1 MHLYGKDHCSRGM
14 IHAILQQI
22 KTINT
27 NNITSMKT
35 IFAATDYS
43 EIGNNAVRYA
53 MAYANSLKATLLVFH
68 TGSLP
73 KFNPTISEEAFN
85 MIAQT
90 EEQRNVD
97 MLNKLINE
105 IYDKENFTIDKDK
118 IKAIA
123 KTGVISSDTILAEA
137 KRNGADLI
145 IIGTHGKTALQFF
158 GTTSS
163 TLILQS
169 KIPVLAI
176 PQGYAYKEI
185 ETLSYASDFRNLV
198 NELNHVVAVA
208 KKSNAQIEILHLDFG
223 GDNHLAKT
231 MLDEL
236 ESKVGYDKIN
246 VIIEKEVK
254 GLTLLEQI
262 ERHIQST
269 DPDVLVM
276 FPENRSYFDRLF
288 GIGKTEELAYKTR
301 LPLLTFR
308 KGDIE
313 I

>member
-1 MHLYGKDHCSRGM
+1 
-14 IHAILQQI
+14 
-22 KTINT
+22 
-27 NNITSMKT
+27 MKT

-73 KFNPTISEEAFN
+73 KFNPTISEEAFH
-85 MIAQT
+85 MIEQT

-97 MLNKLINE
+97 MINKLINE
-105 IYDKENFTIDKDK
+105 IEDKENFGIDKNK

-137 KRNGADLI
+137 KKYEADLI
-145 IIGTHGKTALQFF
+145 VIGTHGKTALQLF

-163 TLILQS
+163 TLILRS

-176 PQGYAYKEI
+176 PQGYVYKKI

-223 GDNHLAKT
+223 GDITWIRPCSMNW
-231 MLDEL
+231 
-236 ESKVGYDKIN
+236 KV
-246 VIIEKEVK
+246 
-254 GLTLLEQI
+254 
-262 ERHIQST
+262 
-269 DPDVLVM
+269 
-276 FPENRSYFDRLF
+276 RSVT
-288 GIGKTEELAYKTR
+288 IKSM
-301 LPLLTFR
+301 
-308 KGDIE
+308 
-313 I
+313 

>member
-1 MHLYGKDHCSRGM
+1 
-14 IHAILQQI
+14 
-22 KTINT
+22 
-27 NNITSMKT
+27 MKT

-73 KFNPTISEEAFN
+73 KFNPTISEEAFH
-85 MIAQT
+85 MIEQT

-97 MLNKLINE
+97 MINKLINE
-105 IYDKENFTIDKDK
+105 IEDKENFGIDKNK

-137 KRNGADLI
+137 KKYEADLI
-145 IIGTHGKTALQFF
+145 VIGTHGKTALQLF

-163 TLILQS
+163 TLILRS

-176 PQGYAYKEI
+176 PQGYVYKKI

-223 GDNHLAKT
+223 GDNHMDKT

-254 GLTLLEQI
+254 GLTILEQI

-313 I
+313 V

>member
-1 MHLYGKDHCSRGM
+1 
-14 IHAILQQI
+14 
-22 KTINT
+22 
-27 NNITSMKT
+27 MKT

-53 MAYANSLKATLLVFH
+53 MAYANSLKATLIVFH

-73 KFNPTISEEAFN
+73 KFNPTISEEAFH
-85 MIAQT
+85 MIEQT

-97 MLNKLINE
+97 MINKLINE
-105 IYDKENFTIDKDK
+105 IEDKENFGIDKNK

-137 KRNGADLI
+137 KKYEADLI
-145 IIGTHGKTALQFF
+145 VIGTHGKTVLQLF

-163 TLILQS
+163 TLILRS

-176 PQGYAYKEI
+176 PQGYVYKKI

-223 GDNHLAKT
+223 GDNHMDKT

-254 GLTLLEQI
+254 GLTILEQI

-313 I
+313 V

>member
-1 MHLYGKDHCSRGM
+1 
-14 IHAILQQI
+14 
-22 KTINT
+22 
-27 NNITSMKT
+27 MKT

-73 KFNPTISEEAFN
+73 KFNPTISEEAFH
-85 MIAQT
+85 MIEQT

-97 MLNKLINE
+97 MINKLINE
-105 IYDKENFTIDKDK
+105 IEDKENFGIDKNK

-137 KRNGADLI
+137 KKYEADLI
-145 IIGTHGKTALQFF
+145 VIGTHGKTVLQLF

-163 TLILQS
+163 TLILRS

-176 PQGYAYKEI
+176 PQGYVYKKI

-223 GDNHLAKT
+223 GDNHMDKT

-254 GLTLLEQI
+254 GLTILEQI

-313 I
+313 V